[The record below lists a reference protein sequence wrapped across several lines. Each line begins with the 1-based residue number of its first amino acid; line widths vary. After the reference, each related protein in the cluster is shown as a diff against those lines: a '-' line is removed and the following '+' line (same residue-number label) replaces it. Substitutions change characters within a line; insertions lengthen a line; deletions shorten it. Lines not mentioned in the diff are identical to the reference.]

1 MQHIQIILHR
11 IRNKVPSLFS
21 STSRSNLEDYKPA
34 VQFHGILRLRI
45 LIHPE
50 TFYDTDPVL
59 LYCYITGWKER
70 LPKVKIEVEP
80 ADIPSDKLCYVTVIR
95 EGRLEW
101 QGYLSRSQEIPQKD
115 SSVLPLTPEKVC
127 RTLEAVLYNIFQAR
141 HFAYPLSLRYY
152 DVQKYKNQ
160 SK

>member
-1 MQHIQIILHR
+1 MIIRHIQTILHKL
-11 IRNKVPSLFS
+11 RNTVSLLLS
-21 STSRSNLEDYKPA
+21 STSHSNEGDYKPGP
-34 VQFHGILRLRI
+34 QFRGLLWLRI

-80 ADIPSDKLCYVTVIR
+80 ADIPSDKLCFVTVIL

-101 QGYLSRSQEIPQKD
+101 QGYLSRW
-115 SSVLPLTPEKVC
+115 PEKYC
-127 RTLEAVLYNIFQAR
+127 IGSAQQAVSFPIALQDDWLDFCNALQRDIVVIPCYR
-141 HFAYPLSLRYY
+141 PLFP
-152 DVQKYKNQ
+152 
-160 SK
+160 

>member
-1 MQHIQIILHR
+1 MIMQHIQTILHKL
-11 IRNKVPSLFS
+11 RNTVSLLFS
-21 STSRSNLEDYKPA
+21 STSHSNEGDYKPGP
-34 VQFHGILRLRI
+34 QFRGLLWLRI

-80 ADIPSDKLCYVTVIR
+80 ADIPSDKLCFVTVIL

-101 QGYLSRSQEIPQKD
+101 QGYLSRLQEIPRKD
-115 SSVLPLTPEKVC
+115 SSVQPLNPEKVC
-127 RTLEAVLYNIFQAR
+127 HTLEAVLYNIFQAGC
-141 HFAYPLSLRYY
+141 FTYPPSLRYY
-152 DVQKYKNQ
+152 DINAKV
-160 SK
+160 

>member
-1 MQHIQIILHR
+1 MIMQHIQTILHKL
-11 IRNKVPSLFS
+11 RNTVSLLFS
-21 STSRSNLEDYKPA
+21 STSRSNEGDYKPGP
-34 VQFHGILRLRI
+34 QFRGLLWLRI

-80 ADIPSDKLCYVTVIR
+80 ADIPSDKLCFVTVIL

-101 QGYLSRSQEIPQKD
+101 QGYLSRW
-115 SSVLPLTPEKVC
+115 PEKYC
-127 RTLEAVLYNIFQAR
+127 IGSAQQAVSFPRALQDDWLDFCNALQRDIVVIPFYR
-141 HFAYPLSLRYY
+141 PLFP
-152 DVQKYKNQ
+152 
-160 SK
+160 